1 MAYTLFKTNLKGVG
15 RMYEVAHVGLVV
27 KNAECSSD
35 FYCDV
40 LGCKRVDSYRDE
52 RIKILMLQA
61 GTQIIELVQYLAGD
75 KLDRQAGVVDHI
87 AFKVEDIEA
96 AVDKLRSAGVKLLFE
111 APLTMAGGKRIFFF
125 AGPDGERLEFIQ
137 EAAQ

>member
-1 MAYTLFKTNLKGVG
+1 MKGVE

-27 KNAECSSD
+27 KDVERSSD
-35 FYCDV
+35 FYCEV
-40 LGCKRVDSYRDE
+40 LGCKRVDSYADE

-75 KLDRQAGVVDHI
+75 KLERQAGVVDHI
-87 AFKVEDIEA
+87 AFKVDDITA
-96 AVDKLRSAGVKLLFE
+96 AVDKLKSAGVTLLFK
-111 APLTMAGGKRIFFF
+111 APLTMMGGKQIFFF
-125 AGPDGERLEFIQ
+125 AGPDGERLEFMQ